1 MKTAL
6 AVFGGFVLSLAL
18 FLSGA
23 VVAVLFLTGKPAR
36 QPQLDVNQAEIWTKQ
51 PQAVD
56 RASQQFERLPARS
69 APTDLNASRESETP
83 AMGNEA
89 EKERAPEPLDKTATA
104 SIQPQPAQEQPT
116 ASTVPTAH
124 AEWCAKRYRSYRPF
138 DNSYRSFS
146 GGRRTCNSPYMD
158 ASWGP
163 SKDISPVTR
172 GIDAEEA
179 DDPSTQMEY
188 SADNAA
194 DSGEAIRLTQEHVAY
209 CFSRYRSYRPED
221 NSYQPYS
228 GGPRKQ
234 CR

>member
-36 QPQLDVNQAEIWTKQ
+36 QPQLDVNQSEVWTKQ
-51 PQAVD
+51 PRAVD
-56 RASQQFERLPARS
+56 RTAQQFERLPARP
-69 APTDLNASRESETP
+69 APSDVNASREPETP
-83 AMGNEA
+83 AMANEA
-89 EKERAPEPLDKTATA
+89 EKERSPEPLDRMATA
-104 SIQPQPAQEQPT
+104 SIQSPPAEEEPT
-116 ASTVPTAH
+116 ASTVPAAH
-124 AEWCAKRYRSYRPF
+124 ADWCARRYRSYRPF
-138 DNSYRSFS
+138 DNTYRSFS
-146 GGRRTCNSPYMD
+146 GGRRSCNSPYMD
-158 ASWGP
+158 AAWGP
-163 SKDISPVTR
+163 SEDPSPVPR
-172 GIDAEEA
+172 GIDAEDA

-188 SADNAA
+188 SAGD
-194 DSGEAIRLTQEHVAY
+194 GEAIRLTQEHVAY

-228 GGPRKQ
+228 GGPRRQ